1 MNRNMFYFLLL
12 VLTCLIRFTIIFEI
26 IIVSILIIIFLSS
39 TILDHRG
46 ASDALT
52 NMEEGENPQLEEV
65 DFESKKGDFK
75 EEENEYN
82 QEYFIHNSNV
92 DDKITKLGR
101 NKKSTITFN
110 KI

>member
-1 MNRNMFYFLLL
+1 MNRHMFYLLL
-12 VLTCLIRFTIIFEI
+12 LLLTCLIRFTIIFDI

-46 ASDALT
+46 ASDAVT
-52 NMEEGENPQLEEV
+52 NIEEGENPQMDEV
-65 DFESKKGDFK
+65 DFESKKEDYK
-75 EEENEYN
+75 EEKNEYN
-82 QEYFIHNSNV
+82 QEYSIHNSNV

-101 NKKSTITFN
+101 NKKYSITFN